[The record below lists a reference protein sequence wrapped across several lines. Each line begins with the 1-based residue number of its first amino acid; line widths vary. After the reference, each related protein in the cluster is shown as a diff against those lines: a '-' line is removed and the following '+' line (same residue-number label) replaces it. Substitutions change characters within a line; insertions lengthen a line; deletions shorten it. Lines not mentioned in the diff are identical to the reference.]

1 MFGLGF
7 SEIMVICAIALLV
20 LGPKNLPKATRTL
33 GRTLA
38 ELRRTVDDI
47 KKEVYLPEP
56 DDKPESNKHKES

>member
-7 SEIMVICAIALLV
+7 SEIMVICAVALLV
-20 LGPKNLPKATRTL
+20 LGPKNLPKAARTI

-47 KKEVYLPEP
+47 KKEVSLPELN
-56 DDKPESNKHKES
+56 DKPESNKHKES